1 MEEMTLADVKPGQK
15 AIVEFR
21 EGGRGQRRLWDMG
34 LFPGTVIDVVA
45 AHPLSG
51 PVIVRT
57 GTTRI
62 AIGRNMARTLRVRR
76 IP

>member
-1 MEEMTLADVKPGQK
+1 MQQSHRFLSVDGAS
-15 AIVEFR
+15 
-21 EGGRGQRRLWDMG
+21 GRTSTWWRKLG
-34 LFPGTVIDVVA
+34 LFPGTVIEVVA

-57 GTTRI
+57 GTTQI
-62 AIGRNMARTLRVRR
+62 AIGRNMARSLRVRR